1 MTYTRNLPTGDDL
14 ATTIATM
21 IRTHGRTRVLLAALR
36 TRLKRKP
43 AKRKTVDLRALNNH
57 LRRDIGL
64 GPTANSPPTWAR
76 FR

>member
-1 MTYTRNLPTGDDL
+1 MNNIHNLIPADDL
-14 ATTIATM
+14 STTVAHM
-21 IRTHGRTRVLLAALR
+21 IRTHGRARVLLAALR

-43 AKRKTVDLRALNNH
+43 AKRATFDPRTLNNH

-64 GPTANSPPTWAR
+64 GPTSNSPPSWAR